1 MSICSTAHSRKSHF
15 FGRRATDALV
25 SVGTFHLGVVRQ
37 IPLFVRLVVRLCRV
51 NSPADY
57 ITPTNVSAIFGP
69 TYPIPERVHGR
80 IIQSG
85 SHRIMSK
92 DRIAQPGAVQVVRV
106 HEAMRVWNTALHSC
120 WSRQLYFA
128 KTVDRKCSSRALS
141 LLSTLI
147 TGESF
152 PDKTKHLHIGTP
164 TSE

>member
-1 MSICSTAHSRKSHF
+1 MEDPDTDMSIYSTAQSRKSHF
-15 FGRRATDALV
+15 FGRGVTDALV
-25 SVGTFHLGVVRQ
+25 RVGTFHLGIVRQ
-37 IPLFVRLVVRLCRV
+37 IPLFVRLIVRLCRV
-51 NSPADY
+51 NSPAHY
-57 ITPTNVSAIFGP
+57 ITP